1 MENQKVQNQG
11 GAHTNTTT
19 TNNNDNRAHCH
30 NDGSTYGG
38 REDCWTEG
46 ATAVLIEA
54 WGNRYLELSRGN
66 LRQKDWK
73 DVADSVNIYHI
84 QQGNKKSL
92 RTDIQCKNRIDTIK
106 KKYKS
111 EKSKPN
117 PSQWPFFDRLD
128 SLIGAN
134 LAPVNKKLASSS
146 SPQPIQY
153 RPPGSGGVIL
163 NNPSPN
169 LVMYSGGMSKNLRLN
184 EGEFSESSE
193 GEDEYDNSE
202 AEEGKEEEVEVEEVV
217 EELESGGKKR
227 RGDEEDGGGGE
238 GYRELAKAVVKFGE
252 MYERIECSKQQ
263 QMMELERQRMEFTK
277 EMEFQRMQMFME
289 AQLKVEK
296 RKRPKHSSSTS
307 NGGESLGFDPLI
319 FFSLLSFQF

>member
-1 MENQKVQNQG
+1 MENQNQG
-11 GAHTNTTT
+11 ATPKTTT
-19 TNNNDNRAHCH
+19 THRAHH
-30 NDGSTYGG
+30 HYNGSTSGG

-73 DVADSVNIYHI
+73 DVADSVNTYHI

-92 RTDIQCKNRIDTIK
+92 RSDIQCKNRIDTIK

-117 PSQWPFFDRLD
+117 PSQWPFFSRLD
-128 SLIGAN
+128 SLIGSN
-134 LAPVNKKLASSS
+134 LTPVNKKFSS

-153 RPPGSGGVIL
+153 RSPGGGVIL
-163 NNPSPN
+163 NNPNPN
-169 LVMYSGGMSKNLRLN
+169 LVMYSGGMSSKSRLN
-184 EGEFSESSE
+184 ESEFTESSE
-193 GEDEYDNSE
+193 GEDEYDGSEGEEEEGEEEEEE
-202 AEEGKEEEVEVEEVV
+202 AEE
-217 EELESGGKKR
+217 LGKKR
-227 RGDEEDGGGGE
+227 RGGGEDGE

-263 QMMELERQRMEFTK
+263 QMMELEKQRMVFTK
-277 EMEFQRMQMFME
+277 EIEYQRMQMFME

-296 RKRPKHSSSTS
+296 RKRPKNSSSTS
-307 NGGESLGFDPLI
+307 NGGESLGFDPLL
-319 FFSLLSFQF
+319 FFSLSSFQF

>member
-1 MENQKVQNQG
+1 MENQKIQKQG
-11 GAHTNTTT
+11 GANTTT
-19 TNNNDNRAHCH
+19 TNDNRAHRH
-30 NDGSTYGG
+30 YNGSTYGG

-54 WGNRYLELSRGN
+54 WGSRYLELSRGN

-92 RTDIQCKNRIDTIK
+92 RTDIQCKNRVDTIK

-153 RPPGSGGVIL
+153 RPPGGGGVIL

-169 LVMYSGGMSKNLRLN
+169 LGMYSGGMSKNSRLN
-184 EGEFSESSE
+184 EGEYSESSE
-193 GEDEYDNSE
+193 GEDGYDDSE
-202 AEEGKEEEVEVEEVV
+202 GEEEEGREEEVEEEV
-217 EELESGGKKR
+217 EELEWSGGKKR
-227 RGDEEDGGGGE
+227 RGDGEDGGGGE
-238 GYRELAKAVVKFGE
+238 GYRELAKALVKFGE

-277 EMEFQRMQMFME
+277 EIEFQRMQMFME

-307 NGGESLGFDPLI
+307 NGCESLGFDPLL
-319 FFSLLSFQF
+319 FFSLSSFQF